1 MKSPDEKPD
10 KKPDKK
16 PDINDIRRSEGV
28 EGVRKKHD
36 TAQKVVPINSSK
48 PVPKTNGHAGLMD
61 TTATIV
67 TKKASDYTMAALD
80 WLWPGRFA
88 LGKLGLIGGLPDR
101 GKGLICCD
109 LIACVTNN
117 HPLPCNE
124 GKCPQGN
131 VIYFAAE
138 DDGDDTVV
146 PRLVAAGADLD
157 KVHIVEMVDHKGK
170 RRGFNLIT
178 DIDLLRKKI
187 EEIGNVVLVIIDP
200 ISAYLPDGGR
210 AAAGDPPHKQSGNA
224 VRALQ
229 RASPARSMG
238 VPYFGL

>member
-1 MKSPDEKPD
+1 M
-10 KKPDKK
+10 
-16 PDINDIRRSEGV
+16 
-28 EGVRKKHD
+28 
-36 TAQKVVPINSSK
+36 
-48 PVPKTNGHAGLMD
+48 L
-61 TTATIV
+61 
-67 TKKASDYTMAALD
+67 
-80 WLWPGRFA
+80 
-88 LGKLGLIGGLPDR
+88 DR
-101 GKGLICCD
+101 GNGLICCD